1 MQEVPSYPII
11 LNYLIVKKIGNY
23 INVSVVLMYS
33 GISIVN
39 VLLVG
44 FSVASY
50 VYSCEPSRRNP
61 LTKQM
66 FGSYIQHEG
75 F

>member
-44 FSVASY
+44 FSVAIC
-50 VYSCEPSRRNP
+50 VQ
-61 LTKQM
+61 L
-66 FGSYIQHEG
+66 
-75 F
+75 